1 MELKVPKHKPR
12 IVQKEQVPDQR
23 IVSVVPI
30 RAVGDRTLTAPQ
42 YRVLLAF
49 CSYANKGGITWV
61 GMDRIAADIGISQP
75 RVSKVTRQLMDK
87 GYIRILR
94 KGYPGER
101 AQTRQI
107 VYSDRTLEEIV
118 AITGEKPPFMINQE
132 RREMEKILK
141 KQELA
146 KTPAKEGKR
155 PRGRPRKTAEV
166 ESYLVQ
172 EQLDRTSADCSTQ
185 EDIAQLLSRVD
196 PALALAL
203 KQQLPAGATLEQYQS
218 ALDRMLR

>member
-12 IVQKEQVPDQR
+12 IVQKEQDPDKR

-49 CSYANKGGITWV
+49 ASYANKGGITWV

-75 RVSKVTRQLMDK
+75 RVSKVTRQLIDK

-94 KGYPGER
+94 MGYPGER

-146 KTPAKEGKR
+146 KTQAKEGKR
-155 PRGRPRKTAEV
+155 PRGRPRKTVAV
-166 ESYLVQ
+166 ESYLGTDQ
-172 EQLDRTSADCSTQ
+172 KREASLDCNSQTGIT
-185 EDIAQLLSRVD
+185 ELLSRLD
-196 PALALAL
+196 STLAIAL
-203 KQQLPAGATLEQYQS
+203 KQQLPADATLAQYQS